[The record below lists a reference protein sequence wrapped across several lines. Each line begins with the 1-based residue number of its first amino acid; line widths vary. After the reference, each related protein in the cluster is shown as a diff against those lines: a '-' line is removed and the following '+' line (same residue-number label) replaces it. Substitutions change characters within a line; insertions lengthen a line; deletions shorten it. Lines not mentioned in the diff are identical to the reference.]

1 MSRNLKSLNPSIS
14 FMNMIYKPTSF
25 LTRLTNY
32 TSQKNNIL
40 LGMFVI
46 AKQICSILKVLFKFL
61 VSACLGPVN
70 VYSFV
75 SE

>member
-1 MSRNLKSLNPSIS
+1 
-14 FMNMIYKPTSF
+14 MNMIYKPTSF
-25 LTRLTNY
+25 LTILTKY
-32 TSQKNNIL
+32 TSLKNNIL

-46 AKQICSILKVLFKFL
+46 AKQIYSILKLLFKSL
-61 VSACLGPVN
+61 VSTCLGLVN